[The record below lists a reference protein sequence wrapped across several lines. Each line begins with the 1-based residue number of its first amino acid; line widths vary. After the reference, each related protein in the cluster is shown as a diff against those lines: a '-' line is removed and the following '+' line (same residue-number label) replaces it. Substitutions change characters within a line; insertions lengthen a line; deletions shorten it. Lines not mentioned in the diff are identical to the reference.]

1 MWNVYCAPGIRE
13 QIACMHPFLSE
24 VDSEREQ
31 AGAIVSWP
39 PCETVDDPSTSDE
52 FACNAAGADAAGAD
66 GQSGVA
72 NPFLN
77 WLHL

>member
-1 MWNVYCAPGIRE
+1 MSSRAMLL
-13 QIACMHPFLSE
+13 A
-24 VDSEREQ
+24 
-31 AGAIVSWP
+31 
-39 PCETVDDPSTSDE
+39 
-52 FACNAAGADAAGAD
+52 ADAAGAD